1 MIAHWKALQQICEGA
16 TSHEKLWLKN
26 GWESVLPKVLH
37 FELTW
42 NENAHLHPQS
52 QGLQI
57 YSLHHRCQGSS
68 WSQKVRC
75 VRCMELMHRESSY
88 RMAWGGRL
96 SAPEGREPAVSH
108 NIRHMPSSGVRL
120 YLHKNEPNHVHRTY
134 SPPIFTGASG
144 LNLNVKFVGKWIHNM
159 STWLFRLFSKK
170 HDTKLLQLYLL
181 EFKGHVSD
189 SEWHFH
195 LVKGFSKD

>member
-16 TSHEKLWLKN
+16 TSHEMLWLKN
-26 GWESVLPKVLH
+26 GWESALPKVLH

-96 SAPEGREPAVSH
+96 LAPEGREPAGSH
-108 NIRHMPSSGVRL
+108 NIRHMPSSGLRL
-120 YLHKNEPNHVHRTY
+120 YLHKNVPNHAHRTY
-134 SPPIFTGASG
+134 SSPIFTGASG
-144 LNLNVKFVGKWIHNM
+144 LNQKWN
-159 STWLFRLFSKK
+159 
-170 HDTKLLQLYLL
+170 LL
-181 EFKGHVSD
+181 EN
-189 SEWHFH
+189 
-195 LVKGFSKD
+195 GFAICQLDCFAFLQKNMTQNCCSSISLNLRGTSVIQNGTSI